1 MARQKQN
8 IEEIFE
14 KKENTLKEEVATK
27 QKVLREIRGHLKKY
41 QLALDL
47 LRGKLPE
54 KGKRRRESEVRSEI
68 PIKEN

>member
-1 MARQKQN
+1 MARQKQS
-8 IEEIFE
+8 IEEILE
-14 KKENTLKEEVATK
+14 KKVNILEEEVETK
-27 QKVLREIRGHLKKY
+27 QKVLREIQGRLKKY